1 MNIWDIDTGW
11 IPAPDGDS
19 GYKPDIDGYC
29 TCPPC
34 QGQREMEKKM
44 EKKEIA
50 SVIIPDD
57 LFCID

>member
-11 IPAPDGDS
+11 IHAPDGDS

-34 QGQREMEKKM
+34 QRQREKEKKKKD
-44 EKKEIA
+44 KKEIA
-50 SVIIPDD
+50 SVIVPDE
-57 LFCID
+57 LFEI